1 MIHGATGQVCS
12 FWGWFLPTSGIKGGG
27 HGTWLAARSEHA
39 AAIASRGVMTA
50 VAGSLKLGPGDPR

>member
-1 MIHGATGQVCS
+1 MVQQVRCVHFGDGFYQLLGS
-12 FWGWFLPTSGIKGGG
+12 KGGG